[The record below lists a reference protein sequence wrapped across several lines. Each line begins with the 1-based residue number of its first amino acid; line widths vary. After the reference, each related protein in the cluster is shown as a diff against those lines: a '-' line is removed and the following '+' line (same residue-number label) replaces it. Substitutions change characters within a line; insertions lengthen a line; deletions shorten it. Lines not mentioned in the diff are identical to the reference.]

1 MTSVCLTFFSI
12 VSFCMTLNSNA
23 SLSVYFKL
31 STGSFSCLRGN
42 FVLVRN
48 VGNFLI
54 SKYIPSFLIVNL
66 TFIGF
71 WIPTSAYP
79 ARVALSITALLSL
92 ITQQYQTS
100 LNVSYIYGL
109 SVWMMI
115 CISFVFAGVVEYSFA
130 ISDWSDRVVISKSK
144 YSISETTS
152 PGHDRVKTN
161 GQIAGVDDTE
171 VKNWK
176 DSLKSFF
183 LRIFNPN
190 QRNNSV
196 DMISRVVFPGCYLF
210 VTIIYFC
217 IYV

>member
-1 MTSVCLTFFSI
+1 MLIATLEVETHCSSVI
-12 VSFCMTLNSNA
+12 VIL
-23 SLSVYFKL
+23 LKL
-31 STGSFSCLRGN
+31 SAGSFACLRGN
-42 FVLVRN
+42 FILVRN

-79 ARVALSITALLSL
+79 ARVALCITALLSL

-100 LNVSYIYGL
+100 LNVSYIYAL

-115 CISFVFAGVVEYSFA
+115 CISFVFASLVEYSFA
-130 ISDWSDRVVISKSK
+130 ISDWSEKIVISKAQ
-144 YSISETTS
+144 YSISGNTS
-152 PGHDRVKTN
+152 PVHERIKSN
-161 GQIAGVDDTE
+161 GQIPGDE
-171 VKNWK
+171 SEEKKSWLN
-176 DSLKSFF
+176 SLKSFF
-183 LRIFNPN
+183 LRLLNPN

-196 DMISRVVFPGCYLF
+196 DMISRVVFPSSYLF
-210 VTIIYFC
+210 VTIIYFS